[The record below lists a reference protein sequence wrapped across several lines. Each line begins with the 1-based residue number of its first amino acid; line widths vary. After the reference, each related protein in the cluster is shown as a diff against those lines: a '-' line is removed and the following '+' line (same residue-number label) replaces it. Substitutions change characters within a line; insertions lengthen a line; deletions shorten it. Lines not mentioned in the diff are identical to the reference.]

1 MKLIPLLVSASIAV
15 GALTP
20 LFAQDPPRPAYQF
33 MRYDEDWSALSDPAR
48 RSDWLDPLKYISFG
62 PPGWYVTFGGEIRE
76 KFELLDQSGFGTGP
90 ADQTGYLL
98 QRYLFSSDFH
108 LGPRFRVFTE
118 LESAF
123 EEGRK
128 GGPRP
133 TDVDHLDLHQAFLDV
148 QVAGTEIRPRWADTP
163 MSAVKP
169 MAVEDWLRNLT
180 LAPKTKSHVRSLMH
194 TIFHCAERWELI
206 DKNPIKLVR
215 VKGGT
220 KRLKTPRVL
229 APEQFYSLLPLIR
242 EPYRTMVLIAGCL
255 GLRVSEIVAL
265 QWGDFDF
272 PGLTLLIQRSVVHG
286 RVGDVKTEYSRDSV
300 PLDTA
305 VVEALMLHKGRSF
318 STPEGWL
325 FANPVTGRPYHQE
338 EIQKKHIRKAGV
350 ATGIGGDIGWHTFRH
365 SYRSWLDETGAPLTV
380 QKELMRHASIQTT
393 MNIYGKAMTDS
404 KRQAHSKVVE
414 MVLKSSKLK
423 ETVGRNDAVAAIGS

>member
-1 MKLIPLLVSASIAV
+1 MVGTQEEYPTESAARKSPVVQAILLRLNAEQPSAAGAANFGAVIARYEKEEMPERYSTS
-15 GALTP
+15 A
-20 LFAQDPPRPAYQF
+20 AYQ
-33 MRYDEDWSALSDPAR
+33 S
-48 RSDWLDPLKYISFG
+48 YI
-62 PPGWYVTFGGEIRE
+62 
-76 KFELLDQSGFGTGP
+76 KNQ
-90 ADQTGYLL
+90 
-98 QRYLFSSDFH
+98 
-108 LGPRFRVFTE
+108 
-118 LESAF
+118 
-123 EEGRK
+123 
-128 GGPRP
+128 
-133 TDVDHLDLHQAFLDV
+133 
-148 QVAGTEIRPRWADTP
+148 IRPRWAETP

-169 MAVEDWLRNLT
+169 MAVEDWLRNLA
-180 LAPKTKSHVRSLMH
+180 LAPKTRSHVRSLMH
-194 TIFHCAERWELI
+194 TIFQCAERWELI

-229 APEQFYSLLPLIR
+229 APEQFHSLLPLIR

-255 GLRVSEIVAL
+255 GLRVSEIVGL

-272 PGLTLLIQRSVVHG
+272 PEFTLLIQRSVVHG

-300 PLDTA
+300 PLDAA
-305 VVEALMLHKGRSF
+305 VVEALLLHQEHCF

-325 FANPVTGRPYHQE
+325 FANPATGRPYHQE
-338 EIQKKHIRKAGV
+338 EIQKKHIRRAGV
-350 ATGIGGDIGWHTFRH
+350 AAGIGGDIGWHTFRH

-414 MVLKSSKLK
+414 MVLNRSKV
-423 ETVGRNDAVAAIGS
+423 EQTVDQQNAVSAIGS

>member
-1 MKLIPLLVSASIAV
+1 MFTRTRYQYGSLETKERKKGKEVWEFRYYEPDARGERQRRAVMVGTREEYSTESAARKSPVVQAILLRLNAEHPSAAGAANFGAVIARYEQEEMPERYSTS
-15 GALTP
+15 A
-20 LFAQDPPRPAYQF
+20 AYQ
-33 MRYDEDWSALSDPAR
+33 S
-48 RSDWLDPLKYISFG
+48 YI
-62 PPGWYVTFGGEIRE
+62 
-76 KFELLDQSGFGTGP
+76 KNQ
-90 ADQTGYLL
+90 
-98 QRYLFSSDFH
+98 
-108 LGPRFRVFTE
+108 
-118 LESAF
+118 
-123 EEGRK
+123 
-128 GGPRP
+128 
-133 TDVDHLDLHQAFLDV
+133 
-148 QVAGTEIRPRWADTP
+148 IRPRWADTP

-194 TIFHCAERWELI
+194 TIFQCAERWELI

-229 APEQFYSLLPLIR
+229 APEQFHSLLPLIR

-255 GLRVSEIVAL
+255 GLRVSEIVGL

-272 PGLTLLIQRSVVHG
+272 PGFTLLIQRSVVHG
-286 RVGDVKTEYSRDSV
+286 RVGDVKTEYLRDSI

-305 VVEALMLHKGRSF
+305 VVAALMLHKERSF
-318 STPEGWL
+318 STPNGWL
-325 FANPVTGRPYHQE
+325 FANPVTERPYHQE
-338 EIQKKHIRKAGV
+338 EIQKTHIRRAGV
-350 ATGIGGDIGWHTFRH
+350 ATGIGSDIGWHTFRH

-404 KRQAHSKVVE
+404 KRQAQSKVVE
-414 MVLKSSKLK
+414 MVLKRSKA
-423 ETVGRNDAVAAIGS
+423 EQTVDQQNAVSAIGS